1 MPKGYVFA
9 IGDNRDYSLDSRV
22 WGPVAEDDIKGQAF
36 LIYFSMGRDALGKF
50 QVRLDRTFKPIK
62 TQFD

>member
-1 MPKGYVFA
+1 
-9 IGDNRDYSLDSRV
+9 
-22 WGPVAEDDIKGQAF
+22 
-36 LIYFSMGRDALGKF
+36 MGRDALGKF